1 MSTQNKDTPAPA
13 ATAEQLPGTTSKH
26 TIPKTAIIV
35 TEKCYLRPYEASDAA
50 ALAEA
55 ANDLEVAK
63 YMRTRFP
70 SPYTLADAQS
80 WIAYCL
86 SQPGR
91 TFAIFTPEGEY
102 FGAVG
107 LEAPTGDGIYA
118 GTRELGYFSGRKFW
132 GRGIMSEAV
141 RGFTRWAF
149 ATYPDLLRIEATVF
163 APNEASKHVLKK
175 AGFVKEGTR
184 RLAIVKNG
192 EQADEDMFS
201 LIRSDIEA

>member
-1 MSTQNKDTPAPA
+1 MVFA
-13 ATAEQLPGTTSKH
+13 ACAFVMVDS
-26 TIPKTAIIV
+26 
-35 TEKCYLRPYEASDAA
+35 
-50 ALAEA
+50 AL
-55 ANDLEVAK
+55 V
-63 YMRTRFP
+63 
-70 SPYTLADAQS
+70 
-80 WIAYCL
+80 
-86 SQPGR
+86 
-91 TFAIFTPEGEY
+91 
-102 FGAVG
+102 V
-107 LEAPTGDGIYA
+107 
-118 GTRELGYFSGRKFW
+118 
-132 GRGIMSEAV
+132 MSEAV